1 MKLFKISMLILLLI
15 SPAQAVQVIPKTQD
29 DFTCFDYSIA
39 YAKENPDWGIVTISD
54 NQWFGVFSHMVNY
67 QFTENNTLM
76 IHDGL
81 YQYDYEIYNWQDAPL
96 FYHFWLENEIPCRNY
111 KVLQDNSH
119 LFTEKFTEKV

>member
-1 MKLFKISMLILLLI
+1 MLILLFI
-15 SPAQAVQVIPKTQD
+15 SPAQAVQVIPKAQD

-54 NQWFGVFSHMVNY
+54 NQWFWGLSHMVNY

-81 YQYDYEIYNWQDAPL
+81 YQYDYELYDWQGVQ
-96 FYHFWLENEIPCRNY
+96 FYHFWLENEIPCRDY

-119 LFTEKFTEKV
+119 LFTEKV

>member
-1 MKLFKISMLILLLI
+1 MKLFTISMLILLFI

-39 YAKENPDWGIVTISD
+39 YAKENPDWGIVTISN
-54 NQWFGVFSHMVNY
+54 NQWFRGVSHMVNY

-81 YQYDYEIYNWQDAPL
+81 YQYDYELYDWQGAH
-96 FYHFWLENEIPCRNY
+96 FYHFWLENETPCRNY

-119 LFTEKFTEKV
+119 LFTEKV